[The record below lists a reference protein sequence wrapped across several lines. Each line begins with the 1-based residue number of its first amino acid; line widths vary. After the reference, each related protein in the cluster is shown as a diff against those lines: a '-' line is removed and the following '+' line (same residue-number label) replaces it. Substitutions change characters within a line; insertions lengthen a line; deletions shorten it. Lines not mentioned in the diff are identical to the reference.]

1 MQKFYAKNGKILC
14 KNSGKREKNNGIHAT
29 FLRSLNLDNSLL
41 KTKIKKN
48 LFNSIFYAGRAFY
61 FKIQPFSLKNNTN

>member
-1 MQKFYAKNGKILC
+1 MQKLAKFYAKSLENV
-14 KNSGKREKNNGIHAT
+14 NKNNGIQAT

-41 KTKIKKN
+41 KTKIKEN